1 MTYTDKNGNTYRN
14 QGGEWQVLKQGI
26 GWSSFS
32 CPVDIGLK
40 DGTII
45 PAQVSQKDLPK
56 FSEAE
61 KSILISHVRDV
72 HLQISASELANPTG
86 DKVEALIDG
95 IAESAADLA
104 SSLIRELRGAG
115 AFGCNN

>member
-14 QGGEWQVLKQGI
+14 QGGEWQVLKPGL

-32 CPVDIGLK
+32 CPVDIELN

-61 KSILISHVRDV
+61 KSILISHARDL
-72 HLQISASELANPTG
+72 HLQMLASELSNPRG
-86 DKVEALIDG
+86 DAGNALITG
-95 IAESAADLA
+95 LAESAVDCAKA
-104 SSLIRELRGAG
+104 LIEALKAEGVL
-115 AFGCNN
+115 